1 MNDEELRKALRASA
15 WRDTELARD
24 LWPKMLTRFD
34 QRRAGIF
41 WLDWVLM
48 TLLAIWCVLFPAMI
62 PGLVYHL

>member
-1 MNDEELRKALRASA
+1 MNDEELRKVLRASA

-24 LWPKMLTRFD
+24 LWPKMLTRLD
-34 QRRAGIF
+34 QRPSGIF

-48 TLLAIWCVLFPAMI
+48 ALLAIWCVLFPAMI